1 MGQRR
6 RSRGPCDGGPR
17 RHAGRSWT
25 NLILRDTTTS
35 RGAHLVEGIV
45 LVPVPDAA
53 LPRVPHR
60 TLHLLPGEI
69 VHGGLARREMNAR
82 SGLAFYVPLF
92 WVIFSETAV
101 DARLAEIQLGAD
113 TEPPSF
119 SARPP
124 GGGGCLLA
132 RRVVERHDGRGEEVH
147 QEEGANLHRDP
158 SARRAF
164 PRHLPKKSADRPFAK
179 RHRPLTS
186 LPSPHSLHSRIDR
199 FDRAPSCSRTMRLR
213 FWCTTSWRAR
223 CTPRTGSRS
232 SPSGATPRSA
242 SR

>member
-6 RSRGPCDGGPR
+6 RSRGPRDGGPR

-92 WVIFSETAV
+92 WVISRRRPLMRAWLKSNRCRHRTAFFQCPPPRRRRLPTREAGSRTTRWPRRRSTSRRRCESPPRPLRT
-101 DARLAEIQLGAD
+101 ARLSPASPEKSR
-113 TEPPSF
+113 E
-119 SARPP
+119 
-124 GGGGCLLA
+124 
-132 RRVVERHDGRGEEVH
+132 
-147 QEEGANLHRDP
+147 
-158 SARRAF
+158 
-164 PRHLPKKSADRPFAK
+164 SADHPND
-179 RHRPLTS
+179 T
-186 LPSPHSLHSRIDR
+186 
-199 FDRAPSCSRTMRLR
+199 AP
-213 FWCTTSWRAR
+213 
-223 CTPRTGSRS
+223 
-232 SPSGATPRSA
+232 
-242 SR
+242 